1 MNYRFLVS
9 SLSLTLLLQ
18 TSSVFLLSSCSDQKP
33 LQQNSSP
40 TSSQVEEQDNL
51 SGIAKTIQDKAKQF
65 TVRIDS
71 PDGNGSGVIVA
82 KNGETYYVLT
92 AKHVVEQ
99 QEEYQIVTP
108 DDKEHQ
114 VEPNKIKTIEG
125 ADLAVLQFQSGE
137 AYQLATLAE
146 YKRENEEDQDNDRKM
161 QDEMMAESD
170 KQMADFNKQM
180 IDMAQGAS
188 TNSSE
193 EIEKQSSKIE
203 KQLLEHKKVAAENLK
218 KSQVTSKKLKE
229 PQYLSP
235 WLFLFGWQ
243 RFNNTPQL
251 RL

>member
-40 TSSQVEEQDNL
+40 TSSNPVEEQDNL

-114 VEPNKIKTIEG
+114 VEPNNIKTLKG
-125 ADLAVLQFQSGE
+125 ADLAVLKFQSGE
-137 AYQLATLAE
+137 E
-146 YKRENEEDQDNDRKM
+146 
-161 QDEMMAESD
+161 
-170 KQMADFNKQM
+170 
-180 IDMAQGAS
+180 
-188 TNSSE
+188 
-193 EIEKQSSKIE
+193 
-203 KQLLEHKKVAAENLK
+203 
-218 KSQVTSKKLKE
+218 
-229 PQYLSP
+229 LS
-235 WLFLFGWQ
+235 LNG
-243 RFNNTPQL
+243 
-251 RL
+251 